1 MKQTALRLLVLFGLL
16 IAGTSGVCAADAGNG
31 RLAFSVTLRDI
42 VGADY
47 AFCVAYGR
55 DGRMLAASSLPVT
68 AEEQRVELPCAR
80 TETSSVKI
88 ITLNAA
94 FSPTGA
100 AQVPDWRESPD
111 SKVMIAY
118 FAVAENSDVD
128 AVSSASVISSGDP
141 RGYPKFVADVIAER
155 TGGTLFSIRT
165 ANQYPGV
172 YNTLAD
178 YAKNEKESGTV
189 PALAS
194 RIDNFDDYDTFF
206 IGYPIWWYTLPQA
219 MVSFFEEYDFSGKT
233 VIPFC
238 THYGSQ
244 SSGTFERIAQ
254 FEPNA
259 AVKDGLYLHQ
269 NRVTDS
275 ESQILSWLD
284 GLGYAETAQVSAVTP
299 GTQTQR
305 GFLNDNVYHS
315 ETEGDIHY
323 SSYIPAGY
331 DGSEP
336 YALFITLP
344 GWEGLYFQGVGANMV
359 EDFGTEAIRYN
370 NKMIALS
377 AQLNDWGETSARQVV
392 ALTEYFLSHYNI
404 DPGKVYLHGM
414 SGGGETGSLVMGTRP
429 ELYAAYFMTASQW
442 DGDLEVLAAARTPV
456 YLAVGAEDSYYGSQS
471 MRRAYETLRGLYRG
485 QGLSDMEIDEILV
498 LNVKNQDYFTERG
511 YRDQHMGGM
520 AFAHDREM
528 MEWMFSKGH

>member
-1 MKQTALRLLVLFGLL
+1 MKRMALRLLALFVLL
-16 IAGTSGVCAADAGNG
+16 IAGTSAVCATDTENG
-31 RLAFSVTLRDI
+31 KLAFSVTLRDI
-42 VGADY
+42 SGGNY
-47 AFCVAYGR
+47 AFCAAYGH
-55 DGRMLAASSLPVT
+55 DGKMLAVSSVPVT
-68 AEEQRVELPCAR
+68 AAEQRVELPCERA
-80 TETSSVKI
+80 ETGSVKI

-128 AVSSASVISSGDP
+128 AVSSASVISSDDP

-165 ANQYPGV
+165 ETKYPGV

-178 YAKNEKESGTV
+178 YAKNEKDTGTI
-189 PALAS
+189 PKIAN
-194 RIDNFDDYDTFF
+194 RIDNFDDYDVFF
-206 IGYPIWWYTLPQA
+206 IGYPIWWYTFPQVMA
-219 MVSFFEEYDFSGKT
+219 GFFEEYDLSGKT

-244 SSGTFERIAQ
+244 SGGTFARIAQ
-254 FEPNA
+254 LEPDA
-259 AVKDGLYLHQ
+259 TVKDGLYLHQ
-269 NRVTDS
+269 NSVTGS

-284 GLGYAETAQVSAVTP
+284 GLGYAETAKVSAVTP

-323 SSYIPAGY
+323 SSYIPASY

-359 EDFGTEAIRYN
+359 EDFGVEAIQYN
-370 NKMIALS
+370 DKMIALS
-377 AQLNDWGETSARQVV
+377 TQLNDWGMTSAKQAV
-392 ALTEYFLSHYNI
+392 ALTEYFLSNYNI

-429 ELYAAYFMTASQW
+429 ELYAAYFMTSSQW

-456 YLAVGAEDSYYGSQS
+456 YMAIGAEDSYYGAQS
-471 MRRAYETLRGLYRG
+471 MRGAYETLRSLYKA
-485 QGLSDMEIDEILV
+485 QSLSDTEIDAILV
-498 LNVKNQDYFTERG
+498 LNVKSQDYFTSRG
-511 YRDQHMGGM
+511 YQDQHMGGM
-520 AFAHDREM
+520 AFAHDAEM
-528 MEWMFSKGH
+528 MEWLFSHEK